1 MFVPSSRC
9 LSPVSPRDI
18 RRHWESMAGRGRKGK
33 EPQQPTDAQELC
45 EGGEAERS
53 FIEMFVA
60 AQAKRD
66 EESVERARQ
75 ERIEAEERAE
85 ARRLKAE
92 IAAEEREERRRE
104 REEER
109 REERKEKARMA
120 EAERLATAKLVEEER
135 LLTAKLAEEERLEA
149 KALEKEKRK
158 REEAVRLDEMNKEKE
173 EAAKEAAEKAYEQQK
188 ELMEMQAEIGRRA
201 SEAHRVEVEKTR
213 KRDKVVSSLSVH
225 QKDEDVEDFLLA
237 QERKLGL
244 GGIPEDEWLTL
255 IAPKLTGGLGTSWQE
270 LSDEGLGYWEVRTAL
285 LKGCGYTP
293 ELAGEAYYAFRHEQ
307 LKGMAGEQVFK
318 KGAQL
323 LKRMVAPLVL
333 EKAAIFKIVRPWV
346 YACVGRKARSVLE
359 AREVNDAEALARG
372 LQDFLSHEGEK
383 VPGKAAVFGGEHPS
397 SRRQFTNSDPER
409 ERRKAGS
416 AGSSSG
422 SSSMKCFKCGKPGHK
437 AADCWQGTGKQVE
450 SSAKIIC
457 YICGVEGHKA
467 TSCPGKGAAQKGANT
482 KQVKPIRLAE
492 HLDTLV
498 DGKVNGKGVTLLL
511 DSGAHITVVPEGMVE
526 EELRTGESVVLKGFQ
541 AASSEM
547 PTAKVWFEV
556 EGLEKWEETVALA
569 PAEEG
574 RGTEVIYGWRPCSPR
589 GRDLMRLAD
598 GLGEKEMEVRRVTTR
613 AEAKKEDVERQET
626 AKLVAVEQPKVKAV
640 VTEVEEE
647 GEAGSGEPVE
657 KPRPCSVSQ
666 TDMTEVTVSEVST
679 GEGGL
684 VADRP
689 ASTPEPVAPTAEVA
703 VEVPVVAR
711 EVSLQEQV
719 VIEDPVEGEVS
730 PQEPVVV
737 EEPVVEGEV
746 SLQEQVDYCL
756 RKGGSLE
763 DLGIPPVR
771 KGPGDRAKLVEEV
784 KSDPSLKGC
793 RKLAEQGK
801 QGFLWERD
809 LLYQAKVSPG
819 GEVVHA
825 LVLPKGFRR
834 RVLDMA
840 HEGSGHLGARKVR
853 ALLTQRFAWPG
864 MGVDAINH
872 TRSCAV
878 CQRCSKA
885 GSRKVPMMERQ
896 VMSEPFEVLAF
907 DLVGPFPVAKYGY
920 RYVLTAICMGSKWPE
935 AIPLKAQTARAVATG
950 MVEVFARTGIPLQ
963 LLSDQGSQFLGSM
976 VKHLCRDLRIEQ
988 LKTAPYHPE
997 CNGVVERMHGTLGPM
1012 LTKASQQGLDW
1023 VEQLPF
1029 ALFAL
1034 RSAPNRDTG
1043 FSPYQLVY
1051 GHRVRTPLD
1060 VLHQGWA
1067 ELEFGELET
1076 GEWSDWLV
1084 ERLAVWHDLVRERGK
1099 KASGER
1105 KALYDKSA
1113 VCRTLEA
1120 GDSVMCRIPGLIGK
1134 LEESWHGPYKVVAKK
1149 GRVDYVVD
1157 LGKGK
1162 GRVKVLHINNL
1173 KKYHPRAE
1181 EVLRL
1186 ALVAEDWSN
1195 DEEVGT
1201 KLHGKCKDFN
1211 EKEVV
1216 EQLKAEYPEVFSDL
1230 PGRTTACELRI
1241 DTGEAVPRRSHPY
1254 RVPNRLK
1261 EGVRAEVN
1269 KLVELGIV
1277 VPSTSPWAS
1286 PVVPVPKQD
1295 GSVRVCIDYRKV
1307 NEVTTADPYYMASM
1321 EEILERVGSSKVIS
1335 KLDLAKGFYQV
1346 VVEPQSQ
1353 EKTAFVSPYG
1363 KFEFTR
1369 MPFGLKN
1376 APATFQRLMEVV
1388 LGDCYHCSAPYIDD
1402 VVVFS
1407 SSGEEHVQHLRL
1419 VMEKLRMF
1427 GLTLKESKCQFGRE
1441 KLEYLGHIIGGGEL
1455 AVPGH
1460 RAAAMANYL
1469 QPRTKKELR
1478 SFLGA
1483 ASYYRQFVQGYARL
1497 SSELSPMTAKSAPSV
1512 VCWTAEGLEAFTRLK
1527 VSLVDVC
1534 VLTVPSHR
1542 EDFVLHTDAS
1552 GKGIGATLNVLR
1564 DGKKRPV
1571 AYFSKQLQGAQHNY
1585 SATELEGL
1593 ALFKSV
1599 NYFAHYLYGTRFE
1612 VVTDH
1617 KALVSLLHSRVLNRR
1632 LHGWVLQLLEF
1643 DFTVTYRPG
1652 LENGDADALSRQA
1665 WDSRSGDPWQTESG
1679 GRADEVPGL
1688 RTAPSLF
1695 VGGDV
1700 GSEVPTEEEGVATGG
1715 VALKKQEV
1723 ATSGVALP
1731 ELSKDS
1737 ITRL

>member
-1 MFVPSSRC
+1 
-9 LSPVSPRDI
+9 
-18 RRHWESMAGRGRKGK
+18 MA
-33 EPQQPTDAQELC
+33 L
-45 EGGEAERS
+45 
-53 FIEMFVA
+53 
-60 AQAKRD
+60 
-66 EESVERARQ
+66 
-75 ERIEAEERAE
+75 
-85 ARRLKAE
+85 
-92 IAAEEREERRRE
+92 
-104 REEER
+104 
-109 REERKEKARMA
+109 
-120 EAERLATAKLVEEER
+120 
-135 LLTAKLAEEERLEA
+135 
-149 KALEKEKRK
+149 
-158 REEAVRLDEMNKEKE
+158 
-173 EAAKEAAEKAYEQQK
+173 
-188 ELMEMQAEIGRRA
+188 
-201 SEAHRVEVEKTR
+201 
-213 KRDKVVSSLSVH
+213 
-225 QKDEDVEDFLLA
+225 
-237 QERKLGL
+237 
-244 GGIPEDEWLTL
+244 
-255 IAPKLTGGLGTSWQE
+255 
-270 LSDEGLGYWEVRTAL
+270 
-285 LKGCGYTP
+285 
-293 ELAGEAYYAFRHEQ
+293 
-307 LKGMAGEQVFK
+307 
-318 KGAQL
+318 
-323 LKRMVAPLVL
+323 
-333 EKAAIFKIVRPWV
+333 
-346 YACVGRKARSVLE
+346 
-359 AREVNDAEALARG
+359 
-372 LQDFLSHEGEK
+372 
-383 VPGKAAVFGGEHPS
+383 
-397 SRRQFTNSDPER
+397 
-409 ERRKAGS
+409 
-416 AGSSSG
+416 
-422 SSSMKCFKCGKPGHK
+422 
-437 AADCWQGTGKQVE
+437 
-450 SSAKIIC
+450 
-457 YICGVEGHKA
+457 
-467 TSCPGKGAAQKGANT
+467 
-482 KQVKPIRLAE
+482 
-492 HLDTLV
+492 
-498 DGKVNGKGVTLLL
+498 
-511 DSGAHITVVPEGMVE
+511 
-526 EELRTGESVVLKGFQ
+526 
-541 AASSEM
+541 
-547 PTAKVWFEV
+547 
-556 EGLEKWEETVALA
+556 
-569 PAEEG
+569 
-574 RGTEVIYGWRPCSPR
+574 
-589 GRDLMRLAD
+589 
-598 GLGEKEMEVRRVTTR
+598 
-613 AEAKKEDVERQET
+613 
-626 AKLVAVEQPKVKAV
+626 
-640 VTEVEEE
+640 
-647 GEAGSGEPVE
+647 
-657 KPRPCSVSQ
+657 
-666 TDMTEVTVSEVST
+666 
-679 GEGGL
+679 
-684 VADRP
+684 
-689 ASTPEPVAPTAEVA
+689 TAEVA
-703 VEVPVVAR
+703 EKDPVDR
-711 EVSLQEQV
+711 EESLQEQV
-719 VIEDPVEGEVS
+719 VVEDPVDREES
-730 PQEPVVV
+730 LQEQVVV
-737 EEPVVEGEV
+737 EEPVEREV

-763 DLGIPPVR
+763 DLEIPPVR

-784 KSDPSLKGC
+784 KTDPSLKGC

-801 QGFLWERD
+801 QGFLWERN

-840 HEGSGHLGARKVR
+840 HEGSGHLGARKVK

-872 TRSCAV
+872 TRSCRV

-976 VKHLCRDLRIEQ
+976 VRHLCKDLRIDQ

-997 CNGVVERMHGTLGPM
+997 TNGMIERMHGTLGPM
-1012 LTKASQQGLDW
+1012 LTKASQMGLDW

-1034 RSAPNRDTG
+1034 RSAPNKDTG

-1099 KASGER
+1099 EASGKR
-1105 KALYDKSA
+1105 KALYDKST

-1149 GRVDYVVD
+1149 GRVDYLVD

-1173 KKYHPRAE
+1173 KKYYPRAE

-1186 ALVAEDWSN
+1186 ALVAEDWSE

-1201 KLHGKCKDFN
+1201 KLHGKCKDFD
-1211 EKEVV
+1211 EEEVI
-1216 EQLKAEYPEVFSDL
+1216 EQLRAEYPEVFSDL
-1230 PGRTTACELRI
+1230 PGRTTACKLRI
-1241 DTGEAVPRRSHPY
+1241 DTGEAAPRRSHPY

-1261 EGVRAEVN
+1261 EGVRAEVE
-1269 KLVELGIV
+1269 KLVEMGIV

-1286 PVVPVPKQD
+1286 PVVPVPKGD
-1295 GSVRVCIDYRKV
+1295 GTVRVCVDYRKL
-1307 NEVTTADPYYMASM
+1307 NEVTTSDPYYMSTM
-1321 EEILERVGSSKVIS
+1321 DEILERVGGSKVVS
-1335 KLDLAKGFYQV
+1335 KIDLAKGFYQV
-1346 VVEPQSQ
+1346 EVEPLSQ

-1407 SSGEEHVQHLRL
+1407 NSGAEHVEHLRL
-1419 VMEKLRMF
+1419 VLEKMRSF

-1441 KLEYLGHIIGGGEL
+1441 KIEYLGHVIGGGEL

-1483 ASYYRQFVQGYARL
+1483 ASYYRQFVQGYAKL

-1534 VLTVPSHR
+1534 ALTVPTQQ

-1564 DGKKRPV
+1564 DGKKLPV
-1571 AYFSKQLQGAQHNY
+1571 AYYSKQLQGAQHNY

-1593 ALFKSV
+1593 ALFKSI
-1599 NYFAHYLYGTRFE
+1599 NYFSHYLYGTRFE

-1632 LHGWVLQLLEF
+1632 LHGWVLQLLEY
-1643 DFTVTYRPG
+1643 DFTVKYRPG

-1665 WDSRSGDPWQTESG
+1665 WDSRSGDPWMQEEG
-1679 GRADEVPGL
+1679 VGDGL
-1688 RTAPSLF
+1688 RAAPSLF

-1700 GSEVPTEEEGVATGG
+1700 GSESPQDVEPSEEGGATRG
-1715 VALKKQEV
+1715 VAPR
-1723 ATSGVALP
+1723 TN
-1731 ELSKDS
+1731 
-1737 ITRL
+1737 